1 MRVDCDFESAGATPG
16 TIDEK
21 PPAAI
26 HAPNIPET
34 SISQDALTI
43 PTRDGAAVVEAGADV
58 QVDRDR
64 LRGGGHKRWRRK
76 A

>member
-34 SISQDALTI
+34 SISQDALTV
-43 PTRDGAAVVEAGADV
+43 PAGDGAAVVEVGADV
-58 QVDRDR
+58 QVDCGG
-64 LRGGGHKRWRRK
+64 LRWDGRKRWRRK